1 MQKKKDYSEKKDI
14 SPEDT
19 GGRRNDLKREMMDQK
34 NNENFEEIFR
44 VLCESRD
51 PVEAKKF
58 RSHLEQIMSFDMG
71 KLIDEVNS
79 IPDRLLDK
87 SSRDNII
94 TDMKRLE
101 MVQINTNII
110 YSTLELDAQ
119 VDKKSIEKN
128 KQQWI
133 DIIKSIFS
141 YAEGVQRIGMQIK

>member
-1 MQKKKDYSEKKDI
+1 MCLYPRLIKNPKYKKNNIVTGKYAEKKDYSEKKDI

-94 TDMKRLE
+94 TD
-101 MVQINTNII
+101 I
-110 YSTLELDAQ
+110 S
-119 VDKKSIEKN
+119 
-128 KQQWI
+128 
-133 DIIKSIFS
+133 
-141 YAEGVQRIGMQIK
+141 